1 MHTFYDL
8 INELLNNNKFVHN
21 FYTIP
26 ANSFNKNVEKKNVSK
41 NIEFNSGWV
50 ETEDSWYL
58 YVMSPEADITVDEE
72 TIEVNYNKV
81 IESNGVKQSRK
92 GYFKLNFPENS
103 LPETI
108 KAKKSDDGSYIK
120 VSMSKAIKDEKPKRK
135 KVTIE

>member
-1 MHTFYDL
+1 MYTIFDL
-8 INELLNNNKFVHN
+8 FNDFMNDDKFVRN
-21 FYTIP
+21 FITIP
-26 ANSFNKNVEKKNVSK
+26 SNSLIKNAEKKNIGK
-41 NIEFNSGWV
+41 NIEFNSGWI

-81 IESNGVKQSRK
+81 VESNGVKQNRK
-92 GYFKLNFPENS
+92 GYLKLNFPENS

-120 VSMSKAIKDEKPKRK
+120 VSMSKAVKDEKPKRK

>member
-1 MHTFYDL
+1 MYTFFF
-8 INELLNNNKFVHN
+8 LLNDLMNNDKFVHN
-21 FYTIP
+21 FITIP
-26 ANSFNKNVEKKNVSK
+26 SNSLNKNVEKKTVVK
-41 NIEFNSGWV
+41 NNEFNSGWV

-81 IESNGVKQSRK
+81 VESNGVKQSRK
-92 GYFKLNFPENS
+92 GYLKFNFPENS

-108 KAKKSDDGSYIK
+108 NAKKSDDGSYIK

-135 KVTIE
+135 KITIE

>member
-1 MHTFYDL
+1 MYTFFDL
-8 INELLNNNKFVHN
+8 FNDLMNSDKFVHN
-21 FYTIP
+21 FITIP
-26 ANSFNKNVEKKNVSK
+26 SNSLIKNVGRKNVGK
-41 NIEFNSGWV
+41 NIEFNSGWI

-81 IESNGVKQSRK
+81 VESNGVKQNRK
-92 GYFKLNFPENS
+92 GYLKLNFPENS

-120 VSMSKAIKDEKPKRK
+120 VSMSKAIKDENPKRK